1 MTESVKTGDKL
12 RVHYTGKLESGE
24 VFDTSEGREPLEFT
38 VGSGEIIPG
47 LDNGLLGMKV
57 GEERVV
63 TVEPQEAYGEHDPA
77 RVQSV
82 PREAI
87 PENIPTEPGTQLQ
100 VQTAEGQTIPVVVAG
115 SDEQQIQLDANHPLA
130 GETLHFDVKVVEI
143 V

>member
-47 LDNGLLGMKV
+47 LDNGLLGMEV